1 MIGLTSEEVRERVKA
16 GQVNV
21 NTDLPTR
28 TYKQIV
34 LSNTLT
40 FFNFLNIVLFVM
52 IILVGSFRNSLFI
65 GTAIINT
72 CIGIFQEIRAKKTL
86 DKLAV
91 ITTNRAR
98 PWSTRTARRKRNI
111 A

>member
-72 CIGIFQEIRAKKTL
+72 CIAILK
-86 DKLAV
+86 
-91 ITTNRAR
+91 
-98 PWSTRTARRKRNI
+98 
-111 A
+111 